1 MSETAPQTP
10 RPNAVLMV
18 TTGMFVTLVVIVFAR
33 LAFGLIV
40 PPMREGL
47 DLSYEQAGYLG
58 TITALGYL
66 SFVLVGGMAAAR
78 WGARWTVVMG
88 VSAVGLG
95 FLGLSQVGTYWHAV
109 PLMAVLGFG
118 TAFSFA
124 PMVSLL
130 ATWYPEKRGLVIGLL
145 TSGVGIGLLVAG
157 VLVPWLNGLFGE
169 GGWRATWGVFAA
181 TAFVVAFLVAAFV
194 RDPPAARL
202 AEGERPP
209 SADKWAVYTNPRV
222 LTVAVVYGIVGLTY
236 IVQSVFM
243 VSFMVEAGFEA
254 ALAGSLVSVSGII
267 SIGSS
272 PLWGLVSDRM
282 GRGSALMAAMATV
295 TVGMGLPVFSQTLP
309 AFVAH
314 YVLMGCAVSGMFAMI
329 QAAGTEQVPA
339 RYVPIAFSFVTLF
352 FAGGQLVGPA
362 VAGWLIEYTGD
373 FRAAFG
379 FTCLGLALGVYL
391 TNRIRH
397 FPREAAELHPRTKAE
412 QEAC

>member
-1 MSETAPQTP
+1 MTEPASQSE

-18 TTGMFVTLVVIVFAR
+18 GTGMFVTLVVIVFAR

-47 DLSYEQAGYLG
+47 GLAYEQAGYLG
-58 TITALGYL
+58 TVTALGYL
-66 SFVLVGGMAAAR
+66 CFVLLGGMAAAR
-78 WGARWTVVMG
+78 WGARRTVIVG
-88 VSAVGLG
+88 VGTVGLG
-95 FLGLSQVGTYWHAV
+95 FLGLSQVISFWQAV
-109 PLMAVLGFG
+109 PLMALLGCG
-118 TAFSFA
+118 TAFSFT

-130 ATWYPEKRGLVIGLL
+130 ATWYPDKRGLVIGLL
-145 TSGVGIGLLVAG
+145 TSGVGVGLMIAG
-157 VLVPWLNGLFGE
+157 VLVPWLNGLFGD

-181 TAFVVAFLVAAFV
+181 TAFTVAGLVAFFV
-194 RDPPAARL
+194 RDPPVAPL
-202 AEGERPP
+202 ADGERPP

-222 LTVAVVYGIVGLTY
+222 LTVATVYGIVGLTY

-254 ALAGSLVSVSGII
+254 SLAGSLVSVSGII

-272 PLWGLVSDRM
+272 PLWGLVSDRV

-295 TVGMGLPVFSQTLP
+295 TVGMGLPVLSQSLT
-309 AFVAH
+309 AFVVH
-314 YVLMGCAVSGMFAMI
+314 YLFMGCAVSGMFAMI

-339 RYVPIAFSFVTLF
+339 RYVPMAFSFVTLF

-362 VAGWLIEYTGD
+362 VAGWLIESNGD

-391 TNRIRH
+391 TNRIRR
-397 FPREAAELHPRTKAE
+397 FPRTAAELHPRSPASE
-412 QEAC
+412 QAC

>member
-1 MSETAPQTP
+1 
-10 RPNAVLMV
+10 MV
-18 TTGMFVTLVVIVFAR
+18 ATGIFVTLVVIVFAR

-40 PPMREGL
+40 PSMREGL
-47 DLSYEQAGYLG
+47 GLSYEQAGYLS

-78 WGARWTVVMG
+78 WGARWTVVFG
-88 VSAVGLG
+88 VSSVGLG
-95 FLGLSQVGTYWHAV
+95 FLGLSQAGSYWAAM

-145 TSGVGIGLLVAG
+145 TSGVGIGLLVVG
-157 VLVPWLNGLFGE
+157 VLVPWLNGLFGDA
-169 GGWRATWGVFAA
+169 GWRATWGVFAA
-181 TAFVVAFLVAAFV
+181 TAFSVACLVALFV
-194 RDPPAARL
+194 RDPPVAPL

-209 SADKWAVYTNPRV
+209 SADKWAVYANPRV

-243 VSFMVEAGFEA
+243 VSFMVESGFKA
-254 ALAGSLVSVSGII
+254 TLAGSLVSVSGII

-282 GRGSALMAAMATV
+282 GRGLALMVAMSTV
-295 TVGMGLPVFSQTLP
+295 TVGMGLPVLSQTLP

-314 YVLMGCAVSGMFAMI
+314 YVMMGCAVSGMFAMI

-379 FTCLGLALGVYL
+379 FTCLGLGLGVYL
-391 TNRIRH
+391 TSRIRR
-397 FPREAAELHPRTKAE
+397 FPRQPAELHSHRRQTE
-412 QEAC
+412 QETC